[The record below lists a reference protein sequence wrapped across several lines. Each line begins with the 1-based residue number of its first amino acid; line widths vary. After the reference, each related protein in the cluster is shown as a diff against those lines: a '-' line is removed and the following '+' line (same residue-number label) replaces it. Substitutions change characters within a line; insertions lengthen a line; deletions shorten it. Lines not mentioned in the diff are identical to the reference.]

1 MGGMKR
7 VFASAFACVVG
18 ASLLGCSGVFGP
30 RVVHEV
36 FVQTDACG
44 NFVVLVDAEASGRAL
59 DIAVDGRSMER
70 FRVDGRQVMTWLGSG
85 EPGMSYTVDVT
96 LKGVDPIS
104 TTVTLPAVQDAV
116 TLSLSSTHVYQ
127 GNDDAIVVEVSDVC
141 VEEASPSWRVNF
153 DTAVGTEGTM
163 LPSNRTQ
170 RIALTNDMAVGVHE
184 VFVTV
189 QLSDFVT
196 ERESLVFELGVP
208 CADADG
214 DGTSTCAGDC
224 DDADPEVNTCPES
237 ADRDGDGHTSLL
249 AGGGD
254 CDDANSAFHPGAAEG
269 ADADGDGFFVLDGL
283 DQDCDG
289 VVDQGHTQTDC
300 DDNNRSVNPG
310 REELGS
316 PNGLDDNCDGR
327 IDEGTIVFDDD
338 GDGYSEQD
346 GDCDDANSAV
356 SPGAVEVADCRDDN
370 CDGVVDDGVSPLA
383 ADDAYESNDT
393 WDQAHSLR
401 GGRNKFTTSLDV
413 VMRDGA
419 DEEWFTFYSNDGLF
433 DTWGINA
440 KMLVGPQQSR
450 VELAIADETGRILT
464 RRTVTTDGEA
474 VHLSGRGS
482 RNDSG
487 TYLLRVRSLSQPH
500 DYCPA
505 RISLNSR

>member
-1 MGGMKR
+1 MKR
-7 VFASAFACVVG
+7 VFTSALAGMVG
-18 ASLLGCSGVFGP
+18 LSLLGCSGLFGP
-30 RVVHEV
+30 RVVHDVSVE
-36 FVQTDACG
+36 TDACG
-44 NFVVLVDAEASGRAL
+44 NYVVSVDAEASGRSL
-59 DIAVDGRSMER
+59 DIAVDGESVER

-85 EPGMSYTVDVT
+85 EPGMSYAVSVT
-96 LKGVDPIS
+96 LNGMDPVS
-104 TTVTLPAVQDAV
+104 TMVTLPAVQDVV
-116 TLSLSSTHVYQ
+116 TVSLSSAHVYQ

-141 VEEASPSWRVNF
+141 VDEASPSWRVAF
-153 DTAVGTEGTM
+153 DTALPAEGTM

-170 RIALTNDMAVGVHE
+170 RIPLANDLGVGAHE
-184 VFVTV
+184 VFVAV
-189 QLSDFVT
+189 QLSDFVK
-196 ERESLVFELGVP
+196 EDEALVFVLEPP

-224 DDADPEVNTCPES
+224 DDADANVSTCPES
-237 ADRDGDGHTSLL
+237 TDRDGDGFTNLV

-254 CDDANSAFHPGAAEG
+254 CDDANSDFHPGAAEG
-269 ADADGDGFFVLDGL
+269 PDADGDGFFVLDGL

-289 VVDQGHTQTDC
+289 VVDQGRTETDC

-310 REELGS
+310 RAELGT

-327 IDEGTIVFDDD
+327 IDEGTVVFDDD

-383 ADDAYESNDT
+383 VDDSYEENDT
-393 WDQAHSLR
+393 WQQAHSLP

-413 VMRDGA
+413 VMRDGS
-419 DEEWFTFYSNDGLF
+419 DEEWFSFYSNDGLF
-433 DTWGINA
+433 DTWGITA
-440 KMLVGPQQSR
+440 KMLLGPQQSR
-450 VELAIADETGRILT
+450 VELAIANEAGTILT
-464 RRTVTTDGEA
+464 RRTVSADGGF

-505 RISLNSR
+505 RVWLNSR